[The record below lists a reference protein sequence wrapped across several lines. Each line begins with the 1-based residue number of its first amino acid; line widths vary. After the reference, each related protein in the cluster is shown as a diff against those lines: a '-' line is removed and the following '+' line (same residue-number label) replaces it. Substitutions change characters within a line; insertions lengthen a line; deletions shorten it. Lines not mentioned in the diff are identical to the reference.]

1 MAEVRRDSV
10 VILSDFQV
18 HRANTTSSMSMLLT
32 TNNTRELTFFKKQ
45 NFLLLDLLE
54 MMYSMIVLV
63 MVRHHAQFRL
73 LHRYQSKS

>member
-1 MAEVRRDSV
+1 
-10 VILSDFQV
+10 
-18 HRANTTSSMSMLLT
+18 MLLT